1 MSEVNKWWEKVGK
14 RFSKVLY
21 LWVNLF
27 IYFNYICSSVKQYR
41 TIRLSKSVFSDLK
54 ALQKDGESI
63 PDTVRRL
70 YNDYSDCMEEI
81 QYRYSRDVL
90 NDGSFTQ
97 YISITAYANS
107 RYGLRYTEYFMN
119 IGEDLNDIV
128 RLPKDVLD
136 EISWMPQHPDEIFN
150 TTMFTLISIEK
161 ALMEWNG
168 EDKK

>member
-1 MSEVNKWWEKVGK
+1 M
-14 RFSKVLY
+14 
-21 LWVNLF
+21 
-27 IYFNYICSSVKQYR
+27 KQYK

-70 YNDYSDCMEEI
+70 HNDYSDCIEEI
-81 QYRYSRDVL
+81 QYRYSRDIM

-97 YISITAYANS
+97 YISITASANS
-107 RYGLRYTEYFMN
+107 RYGSQYTEYFMK
-119 IGEDLNDIV
+119 IGEEMNDIV

-136 EISWMPQHPDEIFN
+136 EIRWMPQHPDEIFN

-161 ALMEWNG
+161 ALMEWN
-168 EDKK
+168 EKRKK

>member
-1 MSEVNKWWEKVGK
+1 M
-14 RFSKVLY
+14 
-21 LWVNLF
+21 
-27 IYFNYICSSVKQYR
+27 KQYK
-41 TIRLSKSVFSDLK
+41 TIRLSKSVLSELK

-63 PDTVRRL
+63 PDTIRRL
-70 YNDYSDCMEEI
+70 HTDYSSCIGEI
-81 QYRYSRDVL
+81 EYRYSRDIM

-97 YISITAYANS
+97 YISITARRDS
-107 RYGLRYTEYFMN
+107 RYGSQYTENFMK
-119 IGEDLNDIV
+119 IGEELNDII
-128 RLPKDVLD
+128 RLPRDVLD

>member
-1 MSEVNKWWEKVGK
+1 
-14 RFSKVLY
+14 
-21 LWVNLF
+21 
-27 IYFNYICSSVKQYR
+27 VKQYK

-70 YNDYSDCMEEI
+70 HNDYSDCIEEI
-81 QYRYSRDVL
+81 QYRYSRDIM

-97 YISITAYANS
+97 YISITASANS
-107 RYGLRYTEYFMN
+107 RYGSQYTEYFMK
-119 IGEDLNDIV
+119 IGEEMNDIV

-136 EISWMPQHPDEIFN
+136 EIRWMPQHPDEIFN

-161 ALMEWNG
+161 ALMEWNEKG
-168 EDKK
+168 KK

>member
-1 MSEVNKWWEKVGK
+1 MN
-14 RFSKVLY
+14 
-21 LWVNLF
+21 
-27 IYFNYICSSVKQYR
+27 SSMKQYK

-54 ALQKDGESI
+54 ALQKAGESI

-70 YNDYSDCMEEI
+70 NNDYSDCAEEI
-81 QYRYSRDVL
+81 QYRYSRDIMT
-90 NDGSFTQ
+90 DGSFTQ
-97 YISITAYANS
+97 YISITACNNS
-107 RYGLRYTEYFMN
+107 RYGLRYTENFMT

-161 ALMEWNG
+161 ALMEWNR